1 MKNEDIPVPDRSPGK
16 RLHFNSHYEP
26 ISFEIE
32 NVLFFKGDRGYTK
45 AYMECEKEIISITHN
60 LCYLE
65 IKLKNE
71 DFLRCHKSW
80 LINVQKIKSFY
91 RKKRFLIIADF
102 GIPVSRR
109 NWKATCRI
117 LSDKGIKALKI
128 LDPNI
133 NIYDTFIQY

>member
-1 MKNEDIPVPDRSPGK
+1 M
-16 RLHFNSHYEP
+16 HFNSHYGP

-45 AYMECEKEIISITHN
+45 AYMDGEKEIISITHN
-60 LCYLE
+60 LGYLE

-91 RKKRFLIIADF
+91 RKERFLIIADF
-102 GIPVSRR
+102 GIPVLRR
-109 NWKATCRI
+109 NWRTTRRI
-117 LSDKGIKALKI
+117 LSDKGIKAIKI
-128 LDPNI
+128 LDPKI
-133 NIYDTFIQY
+133 NIYGTFIKY